1 MATRKLFDA
10 TTRYLTTTHD
20 EDNTSSKSILNSNKI
35 DLKLLKTAQIREANS
50 SKLEINKR
58 FLNSTMVNTLQ
69 GNMYKDSNNM
79 YRAKKRK
86 EELEEK
92 LVGLDGTMKTPGTNK
107 RLRDDS
113 AEKRYA
119 SSSSPSSSSD
129 DEDQDD
135 KADVIEDKIQK
146 LLLLS
151 KSKRGRGLIGA
162 RMDGIVKTT
171 PKNSK
176 NKTDSEIFNQALAS
190 LERKAKNK
198 RRRKEKK
205 EKKEKK
211 DKKKEKSRKGS
222 SARKKKM

>member
-1 MATRKLFDA
+1 MTTTIFKNFCIYCFRPPIIYRYETAESERKKKTRNKMATRKLFDA

-69 GNMYKDSNNM
+69 GNRYKDSNNM

-113 AEKRYA
+113 AEERYA
-119 SSSSPSSSSD
+119 SS
-129 DEDQDD
+129 
-135 KADVIEDKIQK
+135 
-146 LLLLS
+146 
-151 KSKRGRGLIGA
+151 
-162 RMDGIVKTT
+162 
-171 PKNSK
+171 
-176 NKTDSEIFNQALAS
+176 
-190 LERKAKNK
+190 
-198 RRRKEKK
+198 
-205 EKKEKK
+205 
-211 DKKKEKSRKGS
+211 
-222 SARKKKM
+222 

>member
-20 EDNTSSKSILNSNKI
+20 EDAKASSKSILNSNKI
-35 DLKLLKTAQIREANS
+35 DLKRLKTAQIREANS

-69 GNMYKDSNNM
+69 GNRYKDSNNM

-92 LVGLDGTMKTPGTNK
+92 LVSLDGTMKTPGTNK
-107 RLRDDS
+107 RLRDDG
-113 AEKRYA
+113 AEERYA

-162 RMDGIVKTT
+162 RMDGIVKAT

-198 RRRKEKK
+198 RRRNNS
-205 EKKEKK
+205 
-211 DKKKEKSRKGS
+211 EKSYSFAYMTFDSNFNFEFLKT
-222 SARKKKM
+222 

>member
-20 EDNTSSKSILNSNKI
+20 EDAKASSKSILNSNKI
-35 DLKLLKTAQIREANS
+35 DLKRLKTAQIREANS

-69 GNMYKDSNNM
+69 GNRYKDSNNM

-92 LVGLDGTMKTPGTNK
+92 LVSLDGTMKTPGTNK
-107 RLRDDS
+107 RLRDDG
-113 AEKRYA
+113 AEERYA

-205 EKKEKK
+205 
-211 DKKKEKSRKGS
+211 KEKSRKGS